1 MRDRADLHK
10 GGSFILDKTVRCT
23 IKTVQIV
30 AIVSCI
36 CTYVC
41 ISICMCVYIR
51 VFSCKFVY
59 TCIEI
64 GIETALFLLA
74 GSNCCYFEERFTTL
88 SPPTSLS
95 VLKTAA

>member
-36 CTYVC
+36 CVLPIYYITFNSGM
-41 ISICMCVYIR
+41 SIINRNINMVSAEKNIWQHKYK
-51 VFSCKFVY
+51 S
-59 TCIEI
+59 
-64 GIETALFLLA
+64 G
-74 GSNCCYFEERFTTL
+74 
-88 SPPTSLS
+88 
-95 VLKTAA
+95 